1 LTTHFF
7 IDNALSVL
15 PKVGPMVLLE
25 SQLNEHRESQFH
37 WIAGDPVG
45 QIMVYEQQ
53 LWVAGTIADTLLQAF
68 PSLDWTIRQE
78 KTDTITQKT
87 TLVHT
92 SSYGDSGQR
101 SLGESGQK
109 STREKNIWYSVLLD
123 HIDLWSALNIAQ
135 KQSWW
140 FGYLGYD
147 LKNLIENLES
157 GHTELYEAADL
168 WFMEP
173 GILAKV
179 ATSNQ
184 ENKLN
189 DEVEWLKGEQQW
201 TELQERFAGR
211 SSESQEFSIRPLE
224 GLSKD
229 LYLHTIESVK
239 ADIHEGDYYEMNFSH
254 ALKYTFEGP
263 PVALYRA
270 MREYGP
276 VPFASYFNYDLPSG
290 LGVQVC
296 SASPERY
303 LAKRGEHL
311 WSEPIKGTLGRIKA
325 DEGERIQQEL
335 LGLKNKAE
343 HLMIVDLVRND
354 LHRVALKG
362 SVHVDPLFEVQSFR
376 TVHQLVSKVHAQIA
390 PNYSSFDA
398 IRHSFPMGSM
408 TGAPKIAAMQAIER
422 YESYKRGIY
431 SGAIGYL
438 SPNDDFD
445 FNVVIRTAIIQGDL
459 LYYPVGG
466 AITSDSDPEL
476 EWQETLLKAAAL
488 ERVIR

>member
-1 LTTHFF
+1 
-7 IDNALSVL
+7 
-15 PKVGPMVLLE
+15 MVLLE
-25 SQLNEHRESQFH
+25 SQLNEHRESQYH

-45 QIMVYEQQ
+45 QIMVYKQR
-53 LWVAGTIADTLLQAF
+53 LWVAGTIAYTLFQAF
-68 PSLDWTIRQE
+68 PSLDWTSTQD
-78 KTDTITQKT
+78 KTDTTTQKT
-87 TLVHT
+87 ILDDK
-92 SSYGDSGQR
+92 SSSGDSGHT
-101 SLGESGQK
+101 

-123 HIDLWSALNIAQ
+123 HIDLWSALKIAQ

-173 GILAKV
+173 GILAKT
-179 ATSNQ
+179 ATSSQ

-189 DEVEWLKGEQQW
+189 DKVEWLEGEQRW
-201 TELQERFAGR
+201 AELQERFVGS
-211 SSESQEFSIRPLE
+211 SSESQEFIIRPLE
-224 GLSKD
+224 GLSKGQ
-229 LYLHTIESVK
+229 YLHTIESVK

-290 LGVQVC
+290 LGIQVC

-311 WSEPIKGTLGRIKA
+311 WSEPIKGTLGRNQSDKR
-325 DEGERIQQEL
+325 ERIKQEL
-335 LGLKNKAE
+335 LGRKNKAE

-408 TGAPKIAAMQAIER
+408 TGAPKISAMQAIER

-445 FNVVIRTAIIQGDL
+445 FNVVIRTAIIQGNQ

-488 ERVIR
+488 ESVICWVIP

>member
-1 LTTHFF
+1 
-7 IDNALSVL
+7 
-15 PKVGPMVLLE
+15 
-25 SQLNEHRESQFH
+25 
-37 WIAGDPVG
+37 
-45 QIMVYEQQ
+45 
-53 LWVAGTIADTLLQAF
+53 
-68 PSLDWTIRQE
+68 
-78 KTDTITQKT
+78 
-87 TLVHT
+87 
-92 SSYGDSGQR
+92 
-101 SLGESGQK
+101 
-109 STREKNIWYSVLLD
+109 
-123 HIDLWSALNIAQ
+123 
-135 KQSWW
+135 
-140 FGYLGYD
+140 LGYD

-157 GHTELYEAADL
+157 GHDELYEAADL

-290 LGVQVC
+290 LRVQVC

-311 WSEPIKGTLGRIKA
+311 WSEPIKGTLGRIKS
-325 DEGERIQQEL
+325 DEVERIQQEL

>member
-1 LTTHFF
+1 
-7 IDNALSVL
+7 
-15 PKVGPMVLLE
+15 MVLLE

-45 QIMVYEQQ
+45 QIMVYKQQ

-68 PSLDWTIRQE
+68 PSLDWTIRKE

-87 TLVHT
+87 TQKSTLVHT
-92 SSYGDSGQR
+92 SSSGDSGQR

-189 DEVEWLKGEQQW
+189 NEVEWLKGEQRW

-263 PVALYRA
+263 PVTLYRA

-325 DEGERIQQEL
+325 DEGERIKQEL
-335 LGLKNKAE
+335 LGIKNKAE

-354 LHRVALKG
+354 LNRVALKG

-438 SPNDDFD
+438 NPNDDFD

>member
-1 LTTHFF
+1 
-7 IDNALSVL
+7 
-15 PKVGPMVLLE
+15 MVLLE
-25 SQLNEHRESQFH
+25 SQLNEHRESQYH

-45 QIMVYEQQ
+45 QIMVYKQR
-53 LWVAGTIADTLLQAF
+53 LWVAGTIAEILFQAF
-68 PSLDWTIRQE
+68 PSLEWTIMQD
-78 KTDTITQKT
+78 KTDTTILEIAQKT
-87 TLVHT
+87 TLVDT
-92 SSYGDSGQR
+92 YSSGDSRQTTPSELGQT
-101 SLGESGQK
+101 
-109 STREKNIWYSVLLD
+109 STRENDIWYSVLLD
-123 HIDLWSALNIAQ
+123 HIDLWSALKIAQ
-135 KQSWW
+135 NQSWW

-147 LKNLIENLES
+147 LKNFIENLKS
-157 GHTELYEAADL
+157 GHTDLYEAADL

-173 GILAKV
+173 GILAKA
-179 ATSNQ
+179 ATSSH

-189 DEVEWLKGEQQW
+189 NEVEWLKGEQRW
-201 TELQERFAGR
+201 TELRERFVGS
-211 SSESQEFSIRPLE
+211 SSESQEFSIKPLE

-229 LYLHTIESVK
+229 HYLHTIESVK
-239 ADIHEGDYYEMNFSH
+239 ADIREGDYYEMNFSH
-254 ALKYTFEGP
+254 ALKYSFEGS

-311 WSEPIKGTLGRIKA
+311 WSEPIKGTLGRNLP
-325 DEGERIQQEL
+325 DQSERIQQEL

-362 SVHVDPLFEVQSFR
+362 SVHVNPLFEVQSFR

-408 TGAPKIAAMQAIER
+408 TGAPKIAAMHAIER

-445 FNVVIRTAIIQGDL
+445 FNVVIRTAIIQGDQ

-466 AITSDSDPEL
+466 AITSDSDPES

-488 ERVIR
+488 ERGFR

>member
-1 LTTHFF
+1 
-7 IDNALSVL
+7 
-15 PKVGPMVLLE
+15 MVLLE

-45 QIMVYEQQ
+45 QIMVYKQQ

-68 PSLDWTIRQE
+68 PSLDWTIRKE

-87 TLVHT
+87 TQKTTLVHT
-92 SSYGDSGQR
+92 SSSGDSGQR

-109 STREKNIWYSVLLD
+109 STRKKNIWYSVLLD

-140 FGYLGYD
+140 FGNLGYD

-157 GHTELYEAADL
+157 GHDELYEAADL

-179 ATSNQ
+179 ATSSQ

-189 DEVEWLKGEQQW
+189 DEVEWLEGEQRW
-201 TELQERFAGR
+201 TELQVRFEGS

-229 LYLHTIESVK
+229 YYLHTIESVK

-254 ALKYTFEGP
+254 ALKYTFEGA